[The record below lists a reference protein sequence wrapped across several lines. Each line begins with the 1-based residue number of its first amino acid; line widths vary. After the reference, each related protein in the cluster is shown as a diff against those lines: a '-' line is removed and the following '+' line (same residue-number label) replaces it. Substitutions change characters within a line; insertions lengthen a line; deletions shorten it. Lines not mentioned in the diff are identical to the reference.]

1 MNTAHLINKC
11 IRDKNN
17 KIVLWQRPNLL
28 IIGWFVCAV
37 VAHLFHAKHLHT
49 GFASLGTGL
58 LFMWAYLEITQGAS
72 YFRRLLGLTVAITI
86 IMHYFK
92 G

>member
-1 MNTAHLINKC
+1 MKIPRLINKC

-28 IIGWFVCAV
+28 IIGWFICV
-37 VAHLFHAKHLHT
+37 VVTHLCHAKHLHT

-58 LFMWAYLEITQGAS
+58 LLVWAYLEITQGAS
-72 YFRRLLGLTVAITI
+72 YFRRLLGLIVAATI
-86 IMHYFK
+86 VVHYFK